1 MKIILNLS
9 SSEFDNKDLRFS
21 TQRLCNRIINV
32 DDIHAEIISN
42 ATEIEEGAKG
52 KKTREGVILLALVT
66 GSAITAL
73 CGVIETYITD
83 NPSVTVKIEHS
94 NGSKILINVDNIKE
108 LEKIKPILLEAQK
121 LAP

>member
-1 MKIILNLS
+1 
-9 SSEFDNKDLRFS
+9 
-21 TQRLCNRIINV
+21 
-32 DDIHAEIISN
+32 
-42 ATEIEEGAKG
+42 
-52 KKTREGVILLALVT
+52 LLALVT